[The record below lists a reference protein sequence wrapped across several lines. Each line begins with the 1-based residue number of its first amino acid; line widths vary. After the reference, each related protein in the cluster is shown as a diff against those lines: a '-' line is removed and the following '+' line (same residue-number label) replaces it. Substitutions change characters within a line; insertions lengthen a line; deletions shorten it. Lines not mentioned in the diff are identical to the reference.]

1 MIILRGIRRKEKAI
15 NDLNEI
21 KDILKQT
28 KHITFAMS
36 KLNIPYLVTVSHGYD
51 MDKNCPYQLM
61 TTDVYIIGYH
71 IPISDGD
78 VFRYPIFE
86 SKYAKK
92 KMEVLASLKK
102 KSTMNTLYTCGFPL
116 LVVQNIM
123 KYLH

>member
-1 MIILRGIRRKEKAI
+1 MDANLYRKYILNG
-15 NDLNEI
+15 
-21 KDILKQT
+21 
-28 KHITFAMS
+28 MS
-36 KLNIPYLVTVSHGYD
+36 IDGLMVVVCSNYD

-71 IPISDGD
+71 IPISDGG

-86 SKYAKK
+86 SRYAKK

-102 KSTMNTLYTCGFPL
+102 KCTMNTLYTCGSPL